1 MKEALTKPSNFN
13 SYYQNYCKHIE
24 EDATNTYTNANA
36 NSIHHHK
43 MTDKKNLVKAFQ
55 DVIESIEKERHEI
68 DILAKELDTKTQQI
82 ITSTST
88 SATTTTTTTTTN
100 DNTHYV
106 LHETNQL
113 SQLSQTIST
122 KLQHVF
128 TQEIQYLVPA
138 VATLIPSKEQI
149 RVNNKILRNL
159 GIFESRAIL
168 VGMYETLQDDRY
180 GNENERGLFEREI
193 PFVPRKMIPRWKRT
207 LYEEQ
212 AGMLP

>member
-1 MKEALTKPSNFN
+1 
-13 SYYQNYCKHIE
+13 
-24 EDATNTYTNANA
+24 
-36 NSIHHHK
+36 
-43 MTDKKNLVKAFQ
+43 MTDKKVLFKAFQ

-68 DILAKELDTKTQQI
+68 EILAKELDAKTQQI
-82 ITSTST
+82 ITSTA
-88 SATTTTTTTTTN
+88 ATITTTN
-100 DNTHYV
+100 DNDSNTNTNTQYV

-128 TQEIQYLVPA
+128 TQESQYLVPA

-168 VGMYETLQDDRY
+168 VGMYETIQDDKY